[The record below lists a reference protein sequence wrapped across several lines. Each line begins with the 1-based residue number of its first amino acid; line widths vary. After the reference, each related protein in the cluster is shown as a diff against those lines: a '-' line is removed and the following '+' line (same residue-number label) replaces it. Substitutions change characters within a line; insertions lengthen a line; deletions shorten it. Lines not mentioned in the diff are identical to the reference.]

1 MAKKYYEGYVKID
14 AYITYG
20 VHADSRDEAYKKIL
34 DYLNEESLDMGEAD
48 WDTYD
53 LDPDYVEEQDRPSS
67 WEVVNIDEE
76 DE

>member
-20 VHADSRDEAYKKIL
+20 VHAASRDEAYKKIF
-34 DYLNEESLDMGEAD
+34 DYLNEESLDMSEAD

-53 LDPDYVEEQDRPSS
+53 LDPDYVEEQDRPSDPF
-67 WEVVNIDEE
+67 VVNIDEE
-76 DE
+76 E